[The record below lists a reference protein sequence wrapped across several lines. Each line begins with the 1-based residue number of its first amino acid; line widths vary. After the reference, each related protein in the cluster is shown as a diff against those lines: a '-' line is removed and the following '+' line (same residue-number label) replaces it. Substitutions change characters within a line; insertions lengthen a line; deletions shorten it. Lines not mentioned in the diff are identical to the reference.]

1 MILRLRM
8 LSDENDNFVRDFEVS
23 HEMNLFE
30 LHNFI
35 INSIEYDDCM
45 ASFYTADAQWN
56 PIQEFSQMDL
66 GDEQFEGAP
75 IAMEKVTLAELV
87 VSECNR
93 LIYQFDLLTDR
104 AFYLEV
110 VSVSQPNP
118 QLEYPRVS
126 FENARVPDQYDPDA
140 VPADD
145 GSIFDEMMD
154 EFGEFDGD
162 DNYDDEY

>member
-1 MILRLRM
+1 M

-23 HEMNLFE
+23 HEMNLRQ
-30 LHNFI
+30 LHDFI

-75 IAMEKVTLAELV
+75 IAMDKVTLAELV
-87 VSECNR
+87 VSEYNR
-93 LIYQFDLLTDR
+93 LIYQFDMLTDR

-110 VSVSQPNP
+110 VSATQPNP

-145 GSIFDEMMD
+145 GSNFEEMMD

>member
-1 MILRLRM
+1 M

-23 HEMNLFE
+23 HEMNLRQ
-30 LHNFI
+30 LHDFI
-35 INSIEYDDCM
+35 ISSIGYDDCM
-45 ASFYTADAQWN
+45 ASFYTADAHWS

-75 IAMEKVTLAELV
+75 IAMDKVTLAELV
-87 VSECNR
+87 VSEYNR
-93 LIYQFDLLTDR
+93 LIYQFDMLTDR

-110 VSVSQPNP
+110 VSATQPNP

-145 GSIFDEMMD
+145 GSIFEEMMD

>member
-1 MILRLRM
+1 
-8 LSDENDNFVRDFEVS
+8 
-23 HEMNLFE
+23 MNLLE

-35 INSIEYDDCM
+35 IASIGYDDCM
-45 ASFYTADAQWN
+45 ASFYSADDQWQ
-56 PIQEFSQMDL
+56 PLQEFSLMDL
-66 GDEQFEGAP
+66 GEEQFEGAP
-75 IAMEKVTLAELV
+75 MAMEKVTLAELV

-93 LIYQFDLLTDR
+93 LIYQFDMIADR

-110 VSVSQPNP
+110 VSATQPNP
-118 QLEYPRVS
+118 ELEYPRVS

-145 GSIFDEMMD
+145 GSIFDEIMD

-162 DNYDDEY
+162 DSYDDEY

>member
-1 MILRLRM
+1 M

-23 HEMNLFE
+23 HEMNLLE

-35 INSIEYDDCM
+35 IASIGYDDCM
-45 ASFYTADAQWN
+45 ASFYSADDQWQ
-56 PIQEFSQMDL
+56 PLQEFSLMDL
-66 GDEQFEGAP
+66 GEEQFEGAP
-75 IAMEKVTLAELV
+75 MAMEKVTLAELV

-93 LIYQFDLLTDR
+93 LIYQFDMIADR

-110 VSVSQPNP
+110 VSATQPNP
-118 QLEYPRVS
+118 ELEYPRVS

-145 GSIFDEMMD
+145 GSIFDEIMD

-162 DNYDDEY
+162 ESYDDEY